1 MARFS
6 SVVFIPES
14 SSIGMTAVAD
24 CMRRML
30 RGSSW
35 LRMFRCGRDG
45 ICGVQ
50 LNAFK
55 PADAP
60 SANACACWRALVAAA
75 QGMPPWPASQVLRHI
90 DGLADASA

>member
-14 SSIGMTAVAD
+14 SGIGMTAVAD

-50 LNAFK
+50 VNAFK
-55 PADAP
+55 PTDAS
-60 SANACACWRALVAAA
+60 SANACTRRQALE
-75 QGMPPWPASQVLRHI
+75 
-90 DGLADASA
+90 